1 MSGKLIV
8 SDSGPLISM
17 MKIARLD
24 LLQEMF
30 GEVVVPRTV
39 YEKVTRNK
47 DFPSEKKMIEESP
60 FITAADVKDMD
71 AVQALMKRE
80 KIHRGEA
87 EAILLVEE
95 QFGKEETSLLVD
107 DGDARLVATREGVHI
122 IGTIGA
128 LGKAFREGRVTKE
141 EMAQYADI
149 FESTRRRYSEN
160 ELNSL
165 RHPDSSAPSKDNL
178 DKLAKSYNSDY
189 AQ

>member
-1 MSGKLIV
+1 
-8 SDSGPLISM
+8 
-17 MKIARLD
+17 
-24 LLQEMF
+24 
-30 GEVVVPRTV
+30 
-39 YEKVTRNK
+39 
-47 DFPSEKKMIEESP
+47 MIEESP
-60 FITAADVKDMD
+60 FSTAADVKDMD
-71 AVQALMKRE
+71 AVQALMTRE

-128 LGKAFREGRVTKE
+128 LGKALGKAFREGRVTKE

-178 DKLAKSYNSDY
+178 VDGSPCLKAGDS
-189 AQ
+189 